1 MDAAYFPEGLYS
13 SCSLLGSTKLESSSF
28 GSGSGTAPAPSIL
41 RARMSRKKK
50 MKAVERQVRKQ
61 GLAASEKNP
70 LGPVLLRWLWQ
81 IFSRISS
88 FVCIFVLLL
97 VRLAE
102 FDDPGVVLCSL
113 FLLSSHEESV
123 LLV

>member
-1 MDAAYFPEGLYS
+1 MEAF
-13 SCSLLGSTKLESSSF
+13 
-28 GSGSGTAPAPSIL
+28 GSGTASALSIL

-50 MKAVERQVRKQ
+50 KKKEAVERQVRKQ
-61 GLAASEKNP
+61 GLAASEKKP
-70 LGPVLLRWLWQ
+70 LGPVLLRLLWR

-123 LLV
+123 LLE

>member
-1 MDAAYFPEGLYS
+1 MEAF
-13 SCSLLGSTKLESSSF
+13 
-28 GSGSGTAPAPSIL
+28 GSGTASALSIL
-41 RARMSRKKK
+41 RARMSKKK
-50 MKAVERQVRKQ
+50 KKKKAVERQVRKQ
-61 GLAASEKNP
+61 GLAASEKKP
-70 LGPVLLRWLWQ
+70 LGPVLLRLLWR

-97 VRLAE
+97 VRLVE

-123 LLV
+123 LLE